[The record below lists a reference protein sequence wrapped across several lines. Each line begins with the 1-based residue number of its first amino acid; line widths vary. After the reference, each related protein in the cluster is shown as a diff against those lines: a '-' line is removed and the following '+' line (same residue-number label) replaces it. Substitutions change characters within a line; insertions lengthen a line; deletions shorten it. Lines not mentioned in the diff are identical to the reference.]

1 MDRSEPGCY
10 PESKAEK
17 MCGSDGMSYATVR
30 CDKTQMNRQ
39 KPGLSQTYGVHSDKS
54 VNYVGLIT
62 EFDGRSVPGSPTD
75 NTGEHITHN
84 WSLVI
89 RGKFMSTEQRSFV
102 SHT

>member
-10 PESKAEK
+10 PENKGEK
-17 MCGSDGMSYATVR
+17 MGGGDGMSYATVR

-39 KPGLSQTYGVHSDKS
+39 KPG
-54 VNYVGLIT
+54 
-62 EFDGRSVPGSPTD
+62 SVPGSPTN
-75 NTGEHITHN
+75 NTGEKITHN